1 MSGPLIIRVSLIATC
16 LFVAGCKMPNTD
28 KSNVSPTIIPMTA
41 KPRSCDDL
49 RATMLKITPIGTSAR
64 QATNWL
70 ESEGFTCQRTGANG
84 QTIYAT
90 RTDKSS
96 AWSSQRWMVICTLD
110 QDKVVEITVTQGK

>member
-1 MSGPLIIRVSLIATC
+1 MFLVAT
-16 LFVAGCKMPNTD
+16 GCMMPNSD
-28 KSNVSPTIIPMTA
+28 KSTVSPTIIPMTA
-41 KPRSCDDL
+41 KPRSCEDL
-49 RATMLKITPIGTSAR
+49 RATMLKMTPVGTPAR
-64 QATNWL
+64 QATSWL